1 MKKKIYIEGMS
12 CMHCSARVKKAL
24 EGLAGVTS
32 AQVDLEG
39 KFAVIEATS
48 APSDAEIKAAIEDAG
63 YEVKGIE

>member
-24 EGLAGVTS
+24 EGLAGVKD
-32 AQVDLEG
+32 AAVDLEG
-39 KFAVIEATS
+39 KFAVIEADTFP
-48 APSDAEIKAAIEDAG
+48 ADAEIKTAIEDAG